1 MKSPSY
7 SIAKRKLSG
16 IGEEPIGDN
25 YDSDTLR
32 KSFCMDSYRLRA
44 ALGLR
49 GVGGKFVFPL
59 TPLRTP
65 LPPPKRL
72 GGISK

>member
-1 MKSPSY
+1 MKSLVRGMGMKSPSY

-32 KSFCMDSYRLRA
+32 KNFRIDSYRLRA

-49 GVGGKFVFPL
+49 GVGGNAFSPCR
-59 TPLRTP
+59 P
-65 LPPPKRL
+65 
-72 GGISK
+72 